1 MLGIAATTVVIP
13 GNVSVSSGNTVLGG
27 NVNISRSYAR
37 KSGQSALV
45 IYEANGNDGTSSS
58 GSLVFSG
65 GGEHESTI
73 LFKSNEVS
81 TDFGYLKY
89 MSTYLGDG
97 VKYRTY
103 CSGIEAT
110 ANNGINTDS
119 ICLMCA
125 GLGQPINSNPT
136 GVSGSGFVGINT
148 MFPSYTLDVAGNIRA
163 TGNLRVEGI
172 TTHTVSAKMHF
183 GDIGF

>member
-1 MLGIAATTVVIP
+1 MYLFRLEIL
-13 GNVSVSSGNTVLGG
+13 LGG

-65 GGEHESTI
+65 GGDKHESTI

-103 CSGIEAT
+103 CSGTEAT

-119 ICLMCA
+119 ICLIACA
-125 GLGQPINSNPT
+125 GLGQPINSFDNPEYL
-136 GVSGSGFVGINT
+136 V
-148 MFPSYTLDVAGNIRA
+148 
-163 TGNLRVEGI
+163 RVLL
-172 TTHTVSAKMHF
+172 V
-183 GDIGF
+183 

>member
-65 GGEHESTI
+65 GGDKHESTI

-89 MSTYLGDG
+89 EHISW
-97 VKYRTY
+97 
-103 CSGIEAT
+103 
-110 ANNGINTDS
+110 
-119 ICLMCA
+119 
-125 GLGQPINSNPT
+125 
-136 GVSGSGFVGINT
+136 
-148 MFPSYTLDVAGNIRA
+148 
-163 TGNLRVEGI
+163 
-172 TTHTVSAKMHF
+172 
-183 GDIGF
+183 